1 MRSLDA
7 STTIVRRR
15 TRTRRVIVIA
25 LTLCIAALL
34 TVLGALLPR
43 LLSAG
48 AWSAPTVSDGH
59 IPDGTV
65 VTLADDDLPAI
76 ARLDPELRE
85 AMRRAEADAIVDGV
99 RFEVTGGWRS
109 EQYQEWLLDEAIE
122 HFANEELA
130 REFVATPERSRHV
143 TGDAVDI
150 SPIDAQFWL
159 IEHGA
164 RYGICQ
170 TYSNER
176 WHFEL
181 ATLPCDTCPPMKENA
196 AE

>member
-1 MRSLDA
+1 MRPLDV
-7 STTIVRRR
+7 STTLVRRR
-15 TRTRRVIVIA
+15 ARIRRVTIIA
-25 LTLCIAALL
+25 FTLCIAALL

-48 AWSAPTVSDGH
+48 AWFAPTASDGH
-59 IPDGTV
+59 ILDGTV
-65 VTLADDDLPAI
+65 VTLADDDIPAI
-76 ARLDPELRE
+76 ARLDPDLRE
-85 AMRRAEADAIVDGV
+85 AMRQAEADAAVDGV
-99 RFEVTGGWRS
+99 WFEVTSGWRS
-109 EQYQEWLLDEAIE
+109 EQYQEWLLDEAITQYGSE
-122 HFANEELA
+122 QLA
-130 REFVATPERSRHV
+130 REFVATPDRSHHV

-170 TYSNER
+170 TYANER

-181 ATLPCDTCPPMKENA
+181 ATVPGDVCPEMKINA
-196 AE
+196 EG